1 MPQKRTEREQRVH
14 DSAFNTMLY
23 SIAHAA
29 ASSDPDL
36 ARGALLYSDDE
47 ATATI
52 MEQASRQAATEMLYA
67 AMRNSPSAWP
77 VNGSL
82 PDDVGLGGMVFAT
95 LLTAAARAAATYDPL
110 QMDSVRAEV
119 YETLVKVVEY
129 PAEGPR
135 PSTSMLVGAA
145 AYATE
150 RALPRDVSDLH
161 RWLAATLIVTT
172 AVRRNWP

>member
-14 DSAFNTMLY
+14 DSAFNMALY

-29 ASSDPDL
+29 TSSDPEL
-36 ARGALLYSDDE
+36 TWGALLHSDDE
-47 ATATI
+47 AMATI
-52 MEQASRQAATEMLYA
+52 VERACRQAATEMLFA
-67 AMRNSPSAWP
+67 ALRHSPSAWP
-77 VNGSL
+77 VTGSL

-95 LLTAAARAAATYDPL
+95 LLTAAARAAATYNPL
-110 QMDSVRAEV
+110 QTDSVRAEV

-145 AYATE
+145 AYVTE

-161 RWLAATLIVTT
+161 RWLAAMRIVTT